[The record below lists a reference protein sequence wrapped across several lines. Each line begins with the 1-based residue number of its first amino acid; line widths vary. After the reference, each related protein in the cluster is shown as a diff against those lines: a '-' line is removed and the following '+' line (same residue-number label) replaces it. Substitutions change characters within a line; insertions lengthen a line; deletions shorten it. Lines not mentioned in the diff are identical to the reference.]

1 MSLWPALALIA
12 LAAFVAGAIW
22 LAGYH
27 QGVTT
32 TRKSAADAEVAAAR
46 RIADAQAN
54 APSDRDALVER
65 LRNSRRKL

>member
-1 MSLWPALALIA
+1 MNGWPIVALVALIA
-12 LAAFVAGAIW
+12 TAVGAIW
-22 LAGYH
+22 VAGRR

-32 TRKSAADAEVAAAR
+32 TRESAAEDNLEAAK

-65 LRNSRRKL
+65 LRDNGRDL